1 MASFVIMISSLL
13 TLLLVAVIV
22 WAIWFYAIRPLV
34 PAPVNNVI
42 GVILGIILLVFLLRQ
57 LGLLSN
63 LNLNL

>member
-1 MASFVIMISSLL
+1 MISSLL

-34 PAPVNNVI
+34 PAPVNSII
-42 GVILGIILLVFLLRQ
+42 GVILGIILLIFLLRQ
-57 LGLLSN
+57 LGILSN

>member
-1 MASFVIMISSLL
+1 MISSLL

-34 PAPVNNVI
+34 PAPANQII
-42 GVILGIILLVFLLRQ
+42 GVVLGIILLIFLLRQ
-57 LGLLSN
+57 LGLLTS